1 MIIPLQ
7 VACVVLVSLGI
18 GVELWFGAELGFL
31 LISIGGA
38 SFGVATKIH
47 ALEIQN
53 ERSRE
58 NERKTSVGIHRECI
72 PRISPRSSNRLRRK
86 NRQ

>member
-31 LISIGGA
+31 LISIGGV
-38 SFGVATKIH
+38 SFGAATKIH

-58 NERKTSVGIHRECI
+58 NERKTSIGIHREFV
-72 PRISPRSSNRLRRK
+72 PGFSPRSSDRVRRK
-86 NRQ
+86 YRQ